1 MQKKVQNPY
10 EKHMGSPFKGAM
22 NITITYMIF
31 GVLWIL
37 TSDNILAALVPTQS
51 DFYKISLFKGW
62 FYIVLTSVL
71 LFTLIYSRLQKYYAL
86 SDDLYDKVSVLR
98 KTETLLNDRI
108 SAHQKSEEALK
119 VSQDRYRLVLE
130 GVNDGIFDWQI
141 SDNTFYLSPR
151 LYEIIGYSAVI
162 SNYYP
167 INLFE
172 NLLHPLEKK
181 SVIEEIENYLKSG
194 NGSFDR
200 EMQLLHRNGYY
211 FWVKMYA
218 KAIWDS
224 EHKAIKMVGAF
235 SDISERKAYDHKIEE
250 LAFMDSITKL
260 PNKSKLEILMEPLLN
275 HTLAPFAFVYFD
287 IDHFKLINDSIGH
300 ELGDQLLLSVGQVL
314 RESLPEIDVIS
325 RISGD
330 EFALIVPYDGNID
343 YISQTIDKMMA
354 ALKEPIFLYDH
365 EFSLTTSIG
374 VALFPEHG
382 ASFNTLFKKADTAM
396 YASKDNGRNQFTLF
410 HNQLEYQITELFEI
424 QNDMKKALTNNAF
437 TMYYQPQVNFENGA
451 LLGAEALIRWIHPDK
466 GIIPPDKFIG
476 ISEKTGFIK
485 TLGLWIIESVFR
497 DACEWSKKGYRALS
511 YSINL
516 SGVQVQQNDLI
527 DSIKRLLEIY
537 DVMPEWFTFE
547 ITENVAI
554 DSNYATLD
562 ILNTLKSMHFKIAL
576 DDFGINYSSL
586 SYLKT
591 LPIDILKLD
600 KTFVSSI
607 ATHPKDLAISE
618 SVIFLAHK
626 MNLKVVAEGI
636 ETTVQHDIL
645 KAFGCDSAQGY
656 LYSRPLPPDQFEKLY
671 LSH

>member
-1 MQKKVQNPY
+1 MLKKVNNPY
-10 EKHMGSPFKGAM
+10 EKHMGSPLKGAL
-22 NITITYMIF
+22 NITITYMVF

-51 DFYKISLFKGW
+51 DFYRISLYKGW
-62 FYIVLTSVL
+62 FYIVLTSAL
-71 LFTLIYSRLQKYYAL
+71 LFALIYSRLLKYYAL
-86 SDDLYDKVSVLR
+86 SDDLFEKVSVLR
-98 KTETLLNDRI
+98 RTESLLNDRI
-108 SAHQKSEEALK
+108 LAHQKSEMDLK

-172 NLLHPLEKK
+172 NLLHPLEKNT
-181 SVIEEIENYLKSG
+181 VLNEIDNYLKSG
-194 NGSFDR
+194 KGSFNR

-211 FWVKMYA
+211 LWVKMSA
-218 KAIWDS
+218 KAIWD
-224 EHKAIKMVGAF
+224 EKNNPLKMVGAF
-235 SDISERKAYDHKIEE
+235 SDISERKAYDQRIEE

-260 PNKSKLEILMEPLLN
+260 PNKAKLETLIDPLLK
-275 HTLAPFAFVYFD
+275 HTLSPFAFIYFD
-287 IDHFKLINDSIGH
+287 IDHFKMINDSIGH
-300 ELGDQLLLSVGQVL
+300 ELGDQLLFRVGQ
-314 RESLPEIDVIS
+314 SLKEHLPDVDIVS

-330 EFALIVPYDGNID
+330 EFALVVPYDGNLD
-343 YISQTIDKMMA
+343 AVTQTIENIML
-354 ALKEPIFLYDH
+354 ALKEPIHLYDR
-365 EFSLTTSIG
+365 EFNLTASIG
-374 VALFPEHG
+374 VSLFPEHG

-396 YASKDNGRNQFTLF
+396 YAAKDSGRNQYTLF

-424 QNDMKKALTNNAF
+424 QNDMKKALLNHEF
-437 TMYYQPQVNFENGA
+437 IMYYQPQVCFDSGS
-451 LLGAEALIRWIHPDK
+451 LLGAEALIRWHHPEK
-466 GIIPPDKFIG
+466 GIIPPDKFIS

-485 TLGLWIIESVFR
+485 TLGHWVIETVFK
-497 DACEWSKKGYRALS
+497 DACEWSKKGHRPLS

-516 SGVQVQQNDLI
+516 SGIQVQQNDLI
-527 DSIKRLLEIY
+527 SSIKKLLETY
-537 DVMPEWFTFE
+537 EVSPEWFTFE
-547 ITENVAI
+547 ITENIAI
-554 DSNYATLD
+554 DSNYETLNV
-562 ILNTLKSMHFKIAL
+562 LNTLKSMHFKIAL

-591 LPIDILKLD
+591 LPIDLLKLD

-618 SVIFLAHK
+618 SVIYLAHK
-626 MNLKVVAEGI
+626 LNLKVVAEGI

-671 LSH
+671 LSL